1 MKKISF
7 VFLALF
13 VGLFLGRVS
22 TISYGP
28 GTLYAGQTFLADG
41 TPYEPPEP
49 EIGGPSAGSCRLLSN
64 NPFSRFLG
72 KFHLV
77 CVPSGDTF

>member
-1 MKKISF
+1 MNKIIPLIC
-7 VFLALF
+7 VALF
-13 VGLFLGRVS
+13 IGLFAGSRVS

-49 EIGGPSAGSCRLLSN
+49 EIGGTSATQCKARPN
-64 NPFSRFLG
+64 NPFARFLG
-72 KFHLV
+72 RFHLS
-77 CVPSGDTF
+77 CGLM